1 MKRQVSGGSP
11 LSALFRAFFRRGI
24 TRSYACVR
32 GDMSCQVNSITRTN
46 CKKCRFERCL
56 QVGMRPELVDASLR
70 RKQEEKR
77 RAELIGIQQDMGI
90 PTLESENQ
98 AGMNIL
104 P

>member
-1 MKRQVSGGSP
+1 
-11 LSALFRAFFRRGI
+11 
-24 TRSYACVR
+24 
-32 GDMSCQVNSITRTN
+32 
-46 CKKCRFERCL
+46 
-56 QVGMRPELVDASLR
+56 MRPELVDASLR